1 MFTKSWSRDRLMQTA
16 FTPQSFCLMFRKA
29 ASVQSNVM
37 DSFDVFQDKS
47 LKGSFNLTETANDPS
62 KFLSKVQSTWQNGH
76 KLKEH
81 QYKVK
86 SRIPL
91 MYFKTNTWKV
101 VLVWDWQNDHEVSLV
116 MQELKT
122 VTAKKSKN
130 LIFLINMSALVLR
143 SIKHVPVMFLRTAP

>member
-76 KLKEH
+76 KLKAASV
-81 QYKVK
+81 QSKVSNSIDVFQDK
-86 SRIPL
+86 YLKGS
-91 MYFKTNTWKV
+91 F
-101 VLVWDWQNDHEVSLV
+101 SLR
-116 MQELKT
+116 LTKWSWSFFSN
-122 VTAKKSKN
+122 A
-130 LIFLINMSALVLR
+130 
-143 SIKHVPVMFLRTAP
+143 RT